1 MSDPAVPD
9 RPSLLARVPPG
20 GSDDSDEI
28 LGRFLDWVGEQ
39 GLEPYPHQEEA
50 FLELMLGRHVV
61 LSTPTGSGK
70 SLVALCLHFQAL
82 CRGQRSF
89 YTAPVKALASEKF
102 FSLCADFGPD
112 AVGMLTGDA
121 SINASAKILCCTA
134 EVLANMALRQGEAL
148 DAPHV
153 VMDEFHFYA
162 DRERGAAWQIPLLL
176 LPRTRFLLMSA
187 TLGNT
192 AVIEEHLRD
201 RTQLAVAHVHS
212 EQRPVPLDFEYR
224 ETPIHET
231 LSELVAQGRAPV
243 YVVNFTQREC
253 GELAQGLTSANFSTR
268 EDRARIAEAI
278 GGFRF
283 DTPYGKDLGRILR
296 HGIGV
301 HHAGLLPRYRL
312 LVERLAQRG
321 LLQVVCGTDTLGV
334 GVNIP
339 IRTVLFSKLCKF
351 DGEKVAILRVR
362 EFRQIAGRAG
372 RKGFDVRGSVVAQ
385 APEHVILNIREAA
398 RPGAKKNAPKKKP
411 PRGFVPW
418 TRATF
423 DKLIASPPEMLA
435 SVFDVNHGILVH
447 LLQRPDA
454 GGPRG
459 EGWRAVA
466 RLIALSHETPASK
479 ARLRRRAAQLVRS
492 LRHAGIAEITRDA
505 ARRPGLRVKESLQLD
520 FSLFATLSLYLVEA
534 VQALSRESTSY
545 ALELISLVEAIL
557 ENPMPILFAQRDR
570 ARDEKIA
577 QLKAEGVPYEDRIR
591 QLEGVSWP
599 QPEAEFIA
607 ASFRVFAANH
617 PWVGEADIHPKGVA
631 REMFEGC
638 QGFVDCVRELG
649 VGRSEGTLLRYLSQ
663 VHDTLVRSVPDADK
677 TEAVDD
683 AIAYFRTLIQG
694 VDASLLQAWE
704 ALRAPV
710 AAAASAAPP
719 PPYDLAEHPRALTAR
734 VRAELHAL
742 VRSLARKEWEEA
754 AACVRQGP
762 EDPWEPDRFAL
773 ALAPFLEEYGQL
785 DFTPAARLA
794 HLTRIA
800 AAGPR
805 RWQASQVLVD
815 PAGDGLWAL
824 HAEVDLSREKDPRGP
839 LIRLLRIGT

>member
-1 MSDPAVPD
+1 VPEPALPD

-20 GSDDSDEI
+20 GTHDTDEI
-28 LGRFLDWVGEQ
+28 LERFLGWIAEQ

-82 CRGQRSF
+82 CQGQRSF
-89 YTAPVKALASEKF
+89 YTAPVKALANEKF
-102 FSLCADFGPD
+102 FSLCNDFGPD

-121 SINASAKILCCTA
+121 SINPSARVVCCTA

-148 DAPHV
+148 DAAQV
-153 VMDEFHFYA
+153 VMDEFHFYS
-162 DRERGAAWQIPLLL
+162 DRERGSAWQIPLLL

-192 AVIEEHLRD
+192 AVIEEHLRK
-201 RTQLAVAHVHS
+201 RTGVAVAHVHS

-231 LSELVAQGRAPV
+231 LSDLVEQGRAPV

-268 EDRARIAEAI
+268 EERARIAEALVST
-278 GGFRF
+278 RF
-283 DTPYGKDLGRILR
+283 DTPYGKDMSRILR
-296 HGIGV
+296 HGIGI

-321 LLQVVCGTDTLGV
+321 LLKVVCGTDTLGV

-372 RKGFDVRGSVVAQ
+372 RKGFDVRGSVLAQ
-385 APEHVILNIREAA
+385 APEHVILNRREAA
-398 RPGAKKNAPKKKP
+398 RPGAKKNAPKRKP

-418 TRATF
+418 SRDTF
-423 DKLIASPPEMLA
+423 DKLIASPPETLV
-435 SVFDVNHGILVH
+435 SVFAVDHGILVH
-447 LLQRPDA
+447 LLQRPEA
-454 GGPRG
+454 SGPHG

-466 RLIALSHETPASK
+466 ELIALSHETPASK

-492 LRHAGIAEITRDA
+492 LRHAGIAEVVRDA
-505 ARRPGLRVKESLQLD
+505 RGRPALRVKESLQID

-534 VQALSRESTSY
+534 AQALDHESPSY
-545 ALELISLVEAIL
+545 ALEVISLVEAIL
-557 ENPMPILFAQRDR
+557 EDPMPILLAQRER
-570 ARDEKIA
+570 ARDELIA

-591 QLEGVSWP
+591 RLEGVSWP
-599 QPEAEFIA
+599 QPEAEFIFA
-607 ASFRVFAANH
+607 TFRVFAENH
-617 PWVGEADIHPKGVA
+617 PWVGESDIHPKSVA
-631 REMFEGC
+631 REMFESC
-638 QGFVDCVRELG
+638 QGFVDRVRELG

-663 VHDTLVRSVPDADK
+663 VHDTLVRSLPDADK
-677 TEAVDD
+677 TDAVHD
-683 AIAYFRTLIQG
+683 AIAYFRTVIQG
-694 VDASLLQAWE
+694 ADASLLQAWQ
-704 ALRAPV
+704 ALRAP
-710 AAAASAAPP
+710 APGAELAAPP
-719 PPYDLAEHPRALTAR
+719 PPFDLAQDPRALLAR
-734 VRAELHAL
+734 TRAELHRL
-742 VRSLARKEWEEA
+742 VRALAHKDWEEA
-754 AACVRQGP
+754 AACVRQTAD
-762 EDPWEPDRFAL
+762 DPWSPDRFEQ
-773 ALAPFLEEYGQL
+773 ALAPFFEEYGEIV
-785 DFTPAARLA
+785 FTPAARLA
-794 HLTRIA
+794 HRTRFA

-805 RWQASQVLVD
+805 RWQVAQVLVD
-815 PAGDGLWAL
+815 PAGDELWAL
-824 HAEVDLSREKDPRGP
+824 HGEVDLSREKDPEGP
-839 LIRLLRIGT
+839 LIRLLRIGP

>member
-1 MSDPAVPD
+1 VPAPAVPA
-9 RPSLLARVPPG
+9 RPSLFDRVPPSG
-20 GSDDSDEI
+20 TRDTDEI
-28 LGRFLDWVGEQ
+28 LDRFLGWVGEQ

-82 CRGQRSF
+82 CQGERSF

-102 FSLCADFGPD
+102 FSLCGDFGPD

-121 SINASAKILCCTA
+121 SINPSARIVCCTA

-162 DRERGAAWQIPLLL
+162 DRDRGPAWQIPLLL
-176 LPRTRFLLMSA
+176 LPRARFLLMSA

-192 AVIEEHLRD
+192 AVIEGHLRD
-201 RTQLAVAHVHS
+201 RTGVAVAHVHS
-212 EQRPVPLDFEYR
+212 DERPVPLDFEYR

-231 LSELVAQGRAPV
+231 VADLIAERRAPI

-253 GELAQGLTSANFSTR
+253 GELAQGLTSANFMAR
-268 EDRARIAEAI
+268 EDRARIAEAL
-278 GGFRF
+278 GEFRF
-283 DTPYGKDLGRILR
+283 DTPYGKDMSRILR
-296 HGIGV
+296 HGIGI

-321 LLQVVCGTDTLGV
+321 LLQIVCGTDTLGV

-339 IRTVLFSKLCKF
+339 IRTVLFTKLCKF
-351 DGEKVAILRVR
+351 DGQKVAILRVR

-385 APEHVILNIREAA
+385 APEHVIENRRAAA
-398 RPGAKKNAPKKKP
+398 RPGARKNAPKKKP
-411 PRGFVPW
+411 PRGYVPW
-418 TRATF
+418 SRETF
-423 DKLIASPPEMLA
+423 DKLIASPPEMLG
-435 SVFDVNHGILVH
+435 SVFDVNHGTLVH

-466 RLIALSHETPASK
+466 RLIELCHETPASK

-492 LRHAGIAEITRDA
+492 LRRAGIAEITRDA
-505 ARRPGLRVKESLQLD
+505 QGRPGLRVKESLQID

-534 VQALSRESTSY
+534 VQALDRASPDH
-545 ALELISLVEAIL
+545 APQVISLVEAIL
-557 ENPMPILFAQRDR
+557 EDPMPILLAQRDR
-570 ARDEKIA
+570 ARDELIA

-591 QLEGVSWP
+591 RLEGVTWP
-599 QPEAEFIA
+599 KPEEEFIGA
-607 ASFRVFAANH
+607 TFRVFAENH

-638 QGFVDCVRELG
+638 KGFVDTVRELG
-649 VGRSEGTLLRYLSQ
+649 IGRSEGTLLRYLSQ

-677 TEAVDD
+677 SEAVHD

-704 ALRAPV
+704 ALRAPS
-710 AAAASAAPP
+710 AAAAATPPAPF
-719 PPYDLAEHPRALTAR
+719 DLAQNQRALTAR
-734 VRAELHAL
+734 VRAELHGL
-742 VRSLARKEWEEA
+742 VRALARQDWEEA
-754 AACVRQGP
+754 AACVRADP
-762 EDPWEPDRFAL
+762 EAGWDPDRFAR
-773 ALAPFLEEYGQL
+773 ALAPFLEEYGRL
-785 DFTPAARLA
+785 DFTPDARLA
-794 HLTRIA
+794 HRTRIA
-800 AAGPR
+800 AVGPR
-805 RWQASQVLVD
+805 RWQVSQVLVD
-815 PAGDGLWAL
+815 PAGDELWAL
-824 HAEVDLSREKDPRGP
+824 HGEVDLSREKDPEGP
-839 LIRLLRIGT
+839 LIRLLRIGP

>member
-1 MSDPAVPD
+1 MSEPAVPA
-9 RPSLLARVPPG
+9 RPSLFERVPPG
-20 GSDDSDEI
+20 GTHDTDQVLD
-28 LGRFLDWVGEQ
+28 RFLGWVGEQ

-82 CRGQRSF
+82 CRGERSF

-102 FSLCADFGPD
+102 FSLCRDFGPE

-121 SINASAKILCCTA
+121 SINPSARIVCCTA
-134 EVLANMALRQGEAL
+134 EVLANMALRQGQAL
-148 DAPHV
+148 DAPQV
-153 VMDEFHFYA
+153 VMDEFHFYS
-162 DRERGAAWQIPLLL
+162 DRDRGPAWQIPLLL

-192 AVIEEHLRD
+192 AVIEGHLRE
-201 RTQLAVAHVHS
+201 RTAVAVAHVHS
-212 EQRPVPLDFEYR
+212 DDRPVPLDFEYR

-231 LSELVAQGRAPV
+231 VADLIAQGRAPI

-253 GELAQGLTSANFSTR
+253 GELAQGLTSANFMAR
-268 EDRARIAEAI
+268 EDRARIAEAL
-278 GGFRF
+278 GDFRF
-283 DTPYGKDLGRILR
+283 DSPYGKDMSRILR

-312 LVERLAQRG
+312 LVEQLAQRG
-321 LLQVVCGTDTLGV
+321 LLQIVCGTDTLGV

-351 DGEKVAILRVR
+351 DGQKVAILRVR

-372 RKGFDVRGSVVAQ
+372 RKGFDVRGSIVAQ
-385 APEHVILNIREAA
+385 APEHVIQNRRDAA

-411 PRGFVPW
+411 PRGHVAW
-418 TRATF
+418 SRDTF
-423 DKLIASPPEMLA
+423 DKLIASPPEMLS
-435 SVFDVNHGILVH
+435 SVFDVNHGVLVH

-466 RLIALSHETPASK
+466 HLIELCHETPASK

-505 ARRPGLRVKESLQLD
+505 HGRPGLRVKESLQFD

-534 VQALSRESTSY
+534 VQALDRASPTY
-545 ALELISLVEAIL
+545 ASELISLVEAIL

-570 ARDEKIA
+570 ARDELIA

-591 QLEGVSWP
+591 RLEGVTWP
-599 QPEAEFIA
+599 QPEAEFIG
-607 ASFRVFAANH
+607 ASFRVFAENH

-638 QGFVDCVRELG
+638 KAFVDSVRELG

-677 TEAVDD
+677 SEAVYD

-704 ALRAPV
+704 ALRAP
-710 AAAASAAPP
+710 AAAAAATPP
-719 PPYDLAEHPRALTAR
+719 PPFDLAQNERALTAR
-734 VRAELHAL
+734 VRAELHGL
-742 VRSLARKEWEEA
+742 VRALARQDWEEA
-754 AACVRQGP
+754 AACVRADP
-762 EDPWEPDRFAL
+762 EDAWDPGRFAL
-773 ALAPFLEEYGQL
+773 AIAPFLEEYARL
-785 DFTPAARLA
+785 DFTPDARLA
-794 HLTRIA
+794 HRTRIA
-800 AAGPR
+800 EAGRR
-805 RWQASQVLVD
+805 RWQVSQVLVD
-815 PAGDGLWAL
+815 PAGDELWAL
-824 HAEVDLSREKDPRGP
+824 HGEVDLSREKDPKGP
-839 LIRLLRIGT
+839 LIRLLRIGP